1 MASNPE
7 NMTSRRR
14 SIGLSHTGR
23 VRDQNQD
30 AILADDEL
38 GLWLVADGLGGH
50 AGGAR
55 ASELARDA
63 VARAI
68 GAGEPVEDS
77 VQGAHRAIHAAQA
90 ETPEVGEMGTTMVL
104 LREDRDGL
112 SVAWVG
118 DSRAYRFRPSKGGL
132 ELLTRDHNVAR
143 MLVES
148 GAMPADDAR
157 THPQRHVLTECLG
170 FVGHDEVRC
179 ESRADRWESGDW
191 ILLCSDGL
199 SNEVDEARM
208 ASILAGADD
217 LRAAGD
223 ELLAAALDAG
233 GRDNVSLVLVQ
244 APDRPP
250 RRRGWLGRLKG

>member
-1 MASNPE
+1 MASIPE

-30 AILADDEL
+30 AILTDDDL

-55 ASELARDA
+55 ASELARDS
-63 VARAI
+63 VERAI
-68 GAGEPVEDS
+68 RSGGGIREA

-90 ETPEVGEMGTTMVL
+90 DTPEVGEMGTTMVL
-104 LREDRDGL
+104 LRENRDGMV
-112 SVAWVG
+112 VAWVG
-118 DSRAYRFRPSKGGL
+118 DSRAYRYRPSKGGL

-148 GAMPADDAR
+148 GAMPAGDAR
-157 THPQRHVLTECLG
+157 NHPQRHVLTECLG

-179 ESRADRWESGDW
+179 EEYTDRWQPGDW

-217 LRAAGD
+217 LQAAGD
-223 ELLAAALDAG
+223 DLLAAALDAG

-244 APDRPP
+244 APERLP